1 MSILLST
8 AYWPSQEYF
17 FYLLNS
23 DKVEI
28 EKCENYQRQSY
39 RNRTKILTT
48 NGPLELSIP
57 VKKGESEK
65 ITAIEIS
72 YSEKWQS
79 IHWGAIT
86 SAYKN
91 SPYFEFFEEKVSVF
105 YKNEFE
111 DLFSFNQE
119 QIKCVLNILRIKKEI
134 SFTNEFQKIVEGK
147 ADLREMIHPKKEIS
161 DEKIREKLKSPY
173 RQVFAEKFAFVPN
186 LSILDLLFCKGLGT
200 IDYLK

>member
-1 MSILLST
+1 MSILLTT

-23 DKVEI
+23 EKAEI
-28 EKCENYQRQSY
+28 EKQENYQRQSY

-65 ITAIEIS
+65 ITDIEIS

-86 SAYKN
+86 SAYKS
-91 SPYFEFFEEKVSVF
+91 SPYFEFFEDEISVF

-111 DLFSFNQE
+111 HLFSFNQE
-119 QIKCVLNILRIKKEI
+119 QIKCVLNILRLKKEI
-134 SFTNEFQKIVEGK
+134 SFTNEFQKTVEGK
-147 ADLREMIHPKKEIS
+147 TDLRELIHPKKEIF
-161 DEKIREKLKSPY
+161 DGNIREKLDQPY

-186 LSILDLLFCKGLGT
+186 LSILDLLFCKGLGA
-200 IDYLK
+200 IGYLK